1 MKKNLKQAGIVLVI
15 TGILAAAALAAE
27 RLGESGQL
35 TELERNTY
43 GEGNRMEEL
52 EVMIEGEEKNR
63 SVRVEIEERRYS
75 EAELKEV
82 FVRAVDQLDSLILG
96 DNQSLNHIDQ
106 PLNLISEIPGESIGV
121 EWIIDNYDILTA
133 AGELRPENIVPE
145 GNLIQLTATLTY
157 GEEQVISIINAIIYP
172 PINKEKQIQAGIQ
185 EVLREMNEQTKESNK
200 YLLPSSLEGR
210 KLIWKRAANGYSVII
225 ILFGCAAAAYFLL
238 IEKQN
243 DQKQQK
249 KKQEQMLLDYPE
261 IINKLV
267 LLLGAGMTVQ
277 KAWNR
282 ITLNYE
288 EQIERTGIRY
298 AYEEMLITRH
308 ELNSML
314 TESDSYERFGRRCN
328 LTEFIKLGALLSQNL
343 KKGVAGLTRML
354 ALEAENAFSERK
366 ARARR
371 KGEEAGTKL
380 LLPMFL
386 MLVVVLII
394 VIIPAF
400 LTFQI

>member
-1 MKKNLKQAGIVLVI
+1 VKKNLKQAGIVLVI